1 MYGSILG
8 VSFVSFLF
16 DNNRSVLFWLFN
28 MLSLEKDWSVFWSV
42 SIGCLCY
49 PLNRSGE
56 NGCRVSEAGQ

>member
-1 MYGSILG
+1 MVPFWGSVLLE
-8 VSFVSFLF
+8 SFLF

-56 NGCRVSEAGQ
+56 NDVGSR